1 MYLNSRI
8 LWFFSNAYETL
19 DDSEVN
25 RDELKK
31 MADHAYE
38 FLVKDC
44 LDKDNGGVF
53 WSLNYDG
60 TEKTQPNIHIIRL
73 LQYMLY
79 PLITE

>member
-1 MYLNSRI
+1 MV
-8 LWFFSNAYETL
+8 FSNAYETL

-53 WSLNYDG
+53 G
-60 TEKTQPNIHIIRL
+60 H
-73 LQYMLY
+73 
-79 PLITE
+79 